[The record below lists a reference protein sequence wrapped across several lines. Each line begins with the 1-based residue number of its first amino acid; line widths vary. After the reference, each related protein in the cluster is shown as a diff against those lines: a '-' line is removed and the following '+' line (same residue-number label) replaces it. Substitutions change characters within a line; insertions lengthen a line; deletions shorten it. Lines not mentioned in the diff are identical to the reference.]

1 MQLYT
6 KDFVPTLLL
15 PVGELETSQCLQKR
29 DAILASSIEHC
40 YEKVEG
46 ENVPVDSVL
55 PDMLIRCVSTTC
67 VDKDIDLTHD
77 YIMNFGAC
85 PIELDADYPV
95 DDPDL
100 EVEYPDVLSYRSVQM
115 EHHES
120 YSASEVSF

>member
-1 MQLYT
+1 MINLIIN
-6 KDFVPTLLL
+6 LIL
-15 PVGELETSQCLQKR
+15 PVGELETSRCSARR

-67 VDKDIDLTHD
+67 IDKDIDLTHD

-85 PIELDADYPV
+85 PIELDADYLV
-95 DDPDL
+95 DDDSDL
-100 EVEYPDVLSYRSVQM
+100 EVEYPDFLSYRSVQM

-120 YSASEVSF
+120 YFASEVSF